1 MNDPSLRRFEEGPY
15 LQAIAEGITAVT
27 AMERSMRGGSL
38 LPADLAEVAVGAAIR
53 RLVADGQ
60 LPALGTPRDPAPRHR
75 IPDSHKRARPAIL
88 VPAQDSRLDAARR
101 ALGG

>member
-1 MNDPSLRRFEEGPY
+1 MRDPSLRRFEEGPY
-15 LQAIAEGITAVT
+15 LSAIAEGITAVT
-27 AMERSMRGGSL
+27 QMQNSMGAQL

-60 LPALGTPRDPAPRHR
+60 LPALGTAREPAPRNR
-75 IPDSHKRARPAIL
+75 IPDSHKRARPAI
-88 VPAQDSRLDAARR
+88 VMPQQDSRLEAARR